1 MTLHTLD
8 QNWYLVQLKPNCGNI
23 ALRNLTRQ
31 GFLTFMPLEDVTRRV
46 NDKFRS
52 YTAPLFP
59 GYAFISFGANQG
71 LWRKVNSTTGVAR
84 LVSFGAGPVPVPAS
98 IISDLV
104 ARCDDRGKLLPPKAL
119 QPGDT
124 VHMTQ
129 GPFSDFVATIE
140 TIAPDQRA
148 WILIDLLGG
157 LTRLSVSTRQFT
169 AA

>member
-52 YTAPLFP
+52 YTAQLFP

-84 LVSFGAGPVPVPAS
+84 LVSFGAGPLQVPAS

-104 ARCDDRGKLLPPKAL
+104 ARCDDRGKLLQPKAL

-124 VHMTQ
+124 VRMTQ

-157 LTRLSVSTRQFT
+157 FTRLSVPVYHLNMV
-169 AA
+169 